1 MGILDDLAMGF
12 GLKARTQD
20 YDARTARA
28 IALEE
33 RYGDDH
39 IAQMRARQGYI
50 TTSPDARAT
59 PIGLNDAGRMQYQY
73 GYDVNSGAARR
84 FLDSRDGPGYNP
96 ARIPRDQDNR
106 SFVQRALFSPQSD
119 LMSPK
124 PYAIGPLNFDG
135 PLRIPGI
142 LGMITGG
149 LFGQQDRE
157 IPTVSADSGPMRV
170 RPNVRSSGPTYGTTP
185 YEIGNSGA
193 GMDYVTPAP
202 SGPQYTGAK
211 DYALGY
217 GIDSPLL
224 DFRPTTADVME
235 SHIPLDSEVE
245 TTDYG
250 PGDDN
255 TMSFEEYVESVSAID
270 NVTGAPVDKSPEA
283 MRKSF
288 ERFLKRTG
296 MQERVFDPIK
306 YNYEQYKA
314 QGGDMPFEEF
324 KARQGG

>member
-12 GLKARTQD
+12 GLKERTQD

-28 IALEE
+28 IALDE

-50 TTSPDARAT
+50 TTSPGRGAT

-84 FLDSRDGPGYNP
+84 FLDSRDGPGYSP
-96 ARIPRDQDNR
+96 AIVPRDQDDR
-106 SFVQRALFSPQSD
+106 SFMQRALFSPQSD

-124 PYAIGPLNFDG
+124 PYAIGPLNLDG

-149 LFGQQDRE
+149 LFGQQDRD
-157 IPTVSADSGPMRV
+157 IPTVSADGGAMRV
-170 RPNVRSSGPTYGTTP
+170 RPNVSSGGPTYGTTP

-202 SGPQYTGAK
+202 SGLKYKVK
-211 DYALGY
+211 DYAGTY
-217 GIDSPLL
+217 QNIDSPLL
-224 DFRPTTADVME
+224 DFQPGTADMME
-235 SHIPLDSEVE
+235 SHIPLTSEPDIDLSDLDPDTARITE
-245 TTDYG
+245 KMLDLY
-250 PGDDN
+250 PDFLDKP
-255 TMSFEEYVESVSAID
+255 ESEQTSLI
-270 NVTGAPVDKSPEA
+270 EA
-283 MRKSF
+283 
-288 ERFLKRTG
+288 
-296 MQERVFDPIK
+296 
-306 YNYEQYKA
+306 
-314 QGGDMPFEEF
+314 
-324 KARQGG
+324 ARRLGY